1 MMIRTITVALLLLTV
16 ACDPTESGA
25 APQPGKTT
33 AAEGKVAAT
42 GTPAASPVAE
52 GTRPKPADEAADGE
66 DRAAYSSCLLG
77 CDDAK
82 VAHADKAKCRYN
94 CEGPAASTPASAGAA
109 IVNSDPVEYV
119 VGCIGR
125 CYSDGKRSETCTS
138 ACKSAV
144 AALPAAPSAGVLDT
158 LGTCLDAC
166 HVGKSVSET
175 NRATCGLNCTQA
187 ARVAGPAPVTAA
199 KP

>member
-1 MMIRTITVALLLLTV
+1 MIRTVAVALLLLTV

-25 APQPGKTT
+25 APQAGKTT
-33 AAEGKVAAT
+33 AAGGKAAAAPS
-42 GTPAASPVAE
+42 PAASPVAE
-52 GTRPKPADEAADGE
+52 DADPKLAGVANGGD

-82 VAHADKAKCRYN
+82 VPHADKAKCRVN
-94 CEGPAASTPASAGAA
+94 CEGSAASTPASAGAA

-119 VGCIGR
+119 VGCMGR

-138 ACKSAV
+138 ACKVAV

-166 HVGKSVSET
+166 HVGKNVSET

-187 ARVAGPAPVTAA
+187 ARVAGPAPATVAS
-199 KP
+199 PR

>member
-1 MMIRTITVALLLLTV
+1 MPIRTIFVALLLLTL

-25 APQPGKTT
+25 APQVGKTADGKPAATQAPAPSPVMEAGRPT
-33 AAEGKVAAT
+33 AAGAT
-42 GTPAASPVAE
+42 GSVT
-52 GTRPKPADEAADGE
+52 D

-82 VAHADKAKCRYN
+82 VAHADKASCRFN
-94 CEGPAASTPASAGAA
+94 CERPAAPAPASAGAA
-109 IVNSDPVEYV
+109 IVGSDPVEYV
-119 VGCIGR
+119 VECMSR

-158 LGTCLDAC
+158 LGTCVDAC
-166 HVGKSVSET
+166 HDGKHVSET

-187 ARVAGPAPVTAA
+187 ARVAGPAPATAV
-199 KP
+199 KR

>member
-1 MMIRTITVALLLLTV
+1 MMIRTISVALLLLTS

-25 APQPGKTT
+25 VPQTGKTT
-33 AAEGKVAAT
+33 AAEAKVAA
-42 GTPAASPVAE
+42 TPAASPGAE
-52 GTRPKPADEAADGE
+52 EALPKLADEASIGD

-82 VAHADKAKCRYN
+82 VAHADKAKCRFN
-94 CEGPAASTPASAGAA
+94 CEGPAAPTPASTGAA

-125 CYSDGKRSETCTS
+125 CYSEGKRSETCAS
-138 ACKSAV
+138 ACKTAV

-158 LGTCLDAC
+158 LGTCVDAC
-166 HVGKSVSET
+166 HLGKDVSET
-175 NRATCGLNCTQA
+175 NRATCNLNCTQA
-187 ARVAGPAPVTAA
+187 ARVAGPAPATAA
-199 KP
+199 KL